1 MNSTTKFQLS
11 FMMFLQ
17 FFIWGG
23 WFVTLGTFLGNN
35 LGASGAETAMA
46 FSTQSWGAIIA
57 PLFIGLIADRYF
69 NAERILGVLHLIGGG
84 LMYLMSQAGNFD
96 TFYPYVFGYMIV
108 YMPTLALVN
117 SVSFNQM
124 KDPAKE
130 FSLIRVFGTIGWIVA
145 GLVISYLSWDSLEAI
160 AAGALA
166 NTFLMVSGASFILGL
181 FSFTLPK
188 TPPSNTGAEA
198 LSIGHVLGFDAL
210 KLLKDCNFLM
220 FFITSILICIPL
232 AFYYQQANPFL
243 VELGMENP
251 TGKMTLGQISEVLF
265 MLLLPVFFK
274 KFGFKKTIL
283 VGMLAWAVRY
293 TLFAYGNTGELTFML
308 IMGIALH
315 GICYDF
321 FFVSGQIYTDFKAGE
336 KIKSAAQGL
345 ITLATYGVGMLVGFW
360 VAGKISDTYLL
371 DNGSHNWEMI
381 WILPAAFAIGVLVLF
396 MLIFK
401 EEKIEIQEE

>member
-1 MNSTTKFQLS
+1 
-11 FMMFLQ
+11 MMFLQ

-145 GLVISYLSWDSLEAI
+145 GLVISYLSWDSIEAI

-198 LSIGHVLGFDAL
+198 LSIGDVLGFDAL
-210 KLLKDCNFLM
+210 KLLKDRNFLM

>member
-1 MNSTTKFQLS
+1 
-11 FMMFLQ
+11 MMFLQ

-188 TPPSNTGAEA
+188 TPPSNTGGEA
-198 LSIGHVLGFDAL
+198 LSLGDILGFDAL
-210 KLLKDCNFLM
+210 KLLKDRNFLM
-220 FFITSILICIPL
+220 FFITSVLICIPL
-232 AFYYQQANPFL
+232 AFYYQQANPF
-243 VELGMENP
+243 
-251 TGKMTLGQISEVLF
+251 
-265 MLLLPVFFK
+265 
-274 KFGFKKTIL
+274 
-283 VGMLAWAVRY
+283 
-293 TLFAYGNTGELTFML
+293 
-308 IMGIALH
+308 
-315 GICYDF
+315 
-321 FFVSGQIYTDFKAGE
+321 
-336 KIKSAAQGL
+336 
-345 ITLATYGVGMLVGFW
+345 
-360 VAGKISDTYLL
+360 
-371 DNGSHNWEMI
+371 
-381 WILPAAFAIGVLVLF
+381 
-396 MLIFK
+396 
-401 EEKIEIQEE
+401 

>member
-1 MNSTTKFQLS
+1 
-11 FMMFLQ
+11 MMFLQ

-210 KLLKDCNFLM
+210 KLLKDRNFLM